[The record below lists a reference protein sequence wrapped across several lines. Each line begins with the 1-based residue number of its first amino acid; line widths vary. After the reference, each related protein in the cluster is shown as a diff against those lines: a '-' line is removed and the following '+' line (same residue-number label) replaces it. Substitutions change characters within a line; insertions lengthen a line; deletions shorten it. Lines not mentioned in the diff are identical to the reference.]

1 MTTTIPAAAP
11 SLPTYDRF
19 IEPLLRFLAGRPE
32 GAPAREAH
40 EAAADALG
48 LDAAARQQL
57 LSSGAQLIYKNR
69 AGWAHDR
76 LKRAGLSDSPRRGW
90 WQLTE
95 AGRRFVAEHPEPLT
109 RDQVGSLAR
118 PFFETLVFDSLHR
131 MGCGVRVF

>member
-1 MTTTIPAAAP
+1 MSAP
-11 SLPTYDRF
+11 PISPIPTYDRF
-19 IEPLLRFLAGRPE
+19 IEPLLRLLASRPE
-32 GAPAREAH
+32 GVPAREAH

-57 LSSGAQLIYKNR
+57 LSSGAQLVYKNR

-95 AGRRFVAEHPEPLT
+95 AGRRFVAEHAGPLSAE
-109 RDQVGSLAR
+109 QA
-118 PFFETLVFDSLHR
+118 P
-131 MGCGVRVF
+131 